1 KYYQDNV
8 PNIYNINK
16 INRYP
21 FIVVHNGR
29 VIVNMPLLPGI
40 SRMFSPSFSFSSTT
54 IRLATSTIGVAIIL
68 LASNSTLSV
77 AQQDQPITNQ
87 ASPIQNITSATANSS
102 ALSTEDSFR
111 VQIPQGWLIQDVK
124 NTGFA
129 LGSEVLQGYGI
140 LAQLCPV
147 EQEEQQ
153 QQQQQQPLQGV
164 PQSDANSNV
173 SSTTDG
179 TCQGVQEEMIHILRY
194 PNLAA
199 RIGLSL
205 EDIIRTDNV
214 SAGVILAYQM
224 QKLQEAGYRD
234 VRVVNSSDITINVDF
249 GTGLENNITT
259 ARLPAKLVELTYTT
273 NRAPDEPKRGY
284 FVSAATHVTPH
295 NLGLVTGYGIFYEGS
310 VLEAA
315 TPKVQEHQT
324 TIQTGNVLLQPLTP
338 IKQVIDSFELIAGPE
353 IVQALLAAQTPQVA
367 EQEQPENTLTVEIDS
382 NSTEGAVPATFEFEA
397 DITGGTEPYTIVW
410 DLDDD
415 EIAESNEETL
425 VPTFIEPGTHT
436 IDVVVAD
443 DGGQVASD
451 SLEVTVEEGEE
462 SPLEEQPPMVQEEE
476 QLIEEMP
483 EEETSCDSSYPNL
496 CIPPPPPILACDD
509 VEATNFEV
517 QSPDPHGFDVDN
529 DGIGCE
535 TENNQQVDSNG
546 EPSTSGIND
555 SPGIGGIIDRAIGGF
570 SNSNPT

>member
-1 KYYQDNV
+1 
-8 PNIYNINK
+8 
-16 INRYP
+16 
-21 FIVVHNGR
+21 
-29 VIVNMPLLPGI
+29 MPLLPGI
-40 SRMFSPSFSFSSTT
+40 SRIFSPSFSFSSTN
-54 IRLATSTIGVAIIL
+54 IRLAISTIAVAIIL

-87 ASPIQNITSATANSS
+87 ASPIQNSTSATANSS

-111 VQIPQGWLIQDVK
+111 VQIPPGWLIQDVK

-147 EQEEQQ
+147 EQEEQ

-214 SAGVILAYQM
+214 SASVILAYQM

-259 ARLPAKLVELTYTT
+259 ARLPAKLAELTYTT
-273 NRAPDEPKRGY
+273 NLAPDEPKRGY

-367 EQEQPENTLTVEIDS
+367 EQEEPENTLTVEIDS
-382 NSTEGAVPATFEFEA
+382 NSTEGVVPATFEFEA

-425 VPTFIEPGTHT
+425 VPTFIQPGTHT

-462 SPLEEQPPMVQEEE
+462 SPLEEQPPMAQEEE
-476 QLIEEMP
+476 QQLIEEMP
-483 EEETSCDSSYPNL
+483 EEESSCDSSYPNL
-496 CIPPPPPILACDD
+496 CVPPPPPILACDD

-555 SPGIGGIIDRAIGGF
+555 SPSIGGIIDRAIGGF
-570 SNSNPT
+570 SNSDPT

>member
-1 KYYQDNV
+1 
-8 PNIYNINK
+8 
-16 INRYP
+16 
-21 FIVVHNGR
+21 
-29 VIVNMPLLPGI
+29 MPLLLGI
-40 SRMFSPSFSFSSTT
+40 SRTFSPSFSFSLTT
-54 IRLATSTIGVAIIL
+54 IRLVTSTIAAAIIL

-87 ASPIQNITSATANSS
+87 ASPIQNSTSATANSP

-111 VQIPQGWLIQDVK
+111 VQIPPGWLIQDVK

-129 LGSEVLQGYGI
+129 LGAEVLQGYGI

-147 EQEEQQ
+147 EQEE

-179 TCQGVQEEMIHILRY
+179 NCQGVQEEMIHILRY

-205 EDIIRTDNV
+205 EDIIRTDNE
-214 SAGVILAYQM
+214 SARVILAYQM

-234 VRVVNSSDITINVDF
+234 VRVVNSSDITVNVDF
-249 GTGLENNITT
+249 GTGLVNNITT

-273 NRAPDEPKRGY
+273 NLAPDEPKRGY

-315 TPKVQEHQT
+315 TPKEQEHQT
-324 TIQTGNVLLQPLTP
+324 TIQTGNLLLQPLTP

-353 IVQALLAAQTPQVA
+353 IVQAILAAQTPQVT
-367 EQEQPENTLTVEIDS
+367 EQEEPENTLTVEIDS

-425 VPTFIEPGTHT
+425 VPTFIQPGTHT

-462 SPLEEQPPMVQEEE
+462 SPPLEEQPPMVQEEG

-546 EPSTSGIND
+546 EPSMSGIND
-555 SPGIGGIIDRAIGGF
+555 SPSIGGIIDRTIGGF
-570 SNSNPT
+570 SNSDPT

>member
-1 KYYQDNV
+1 
-8 PNIYNINK
+8 
-16 INRYP
+16 
-21 FIVVHNGR
+21 
-29 VIVNMPLLPGI
+29 M
-40 SRMFSPSFSFSSTT
+40 T
-54 IRLATSTIGVAIIL
+54 IRVATSTIAVAIIL
-68 LASNSTLSV
+68 VASNSTLSA
-77 AQQDQPITNQ
+77 AQQNQPITNQ
-87 ASPIQNITSATANSS
+87 ASPIQNSTSATATSS

-111 VQIPQGWLIQDVK
+111 VQIPPGWLIQDVK
-124 NTGFA
+124 NTGFT

-153 QQQQQQPLQGV
+153 QQPLQGV
-164 PQSDANSNV
+164 PQSDANSNM
-173 SSTTDG
+173 SSTMDV
-179 TCQGVQEEMIHILRY
+179 TCQGVQEEVIHILRY

-205 EDIIRTDNV
+205 EDIIRNDNAV
-214 SAGVILAYQM
+214 AGLILAYQM

-234 VRVVNSSDITINVDF
+234 VRVVNSSDTTINVDI

-273 NRAPDEPKRGY
+273 NLAPDEPKRGY

-295 NLGLVTGYGIFYEGS
+295 NLGLVTGYGIFYEDS
-310 VLEAA
+310 VLEAT
-315 TPKVQEHQT
+315 TPKEQKHQT
-324 TIQTGNVLLQPLTP
+324 TMQTGNLLLQPLTP

-353 IVQALLAAQTPQVA
+353 IVQAILAAQTPQVT
-367 EQEQPENTLTVEIDS
+367 EQEEPENTLTVEIDS

-425 VPTFIEPGTHT
+425 VPTFIQPGTHP

-443 DGGQVASD
+443 VGGQVASD
-451 SLEVTVEEGEE
+451 TVEVTVEEGEE

-476 QLIEEMP
+476 QLTEEMP

-535 TENNQQVDSNG
+535 TENNQQADSNG
-546 EPSTSGIND
+546 ESRMSDIND
-555 SPGIGGIIDRAIGGF
+555 SPGIGGIIDRAISGF
-570 SNSNPT
+570 SNSSPI

>member
-1 KYYQDNV
+1 
-8 PNIYNINK
+8 
-16 INRYP
+16 
-21 FIVVHNGR
+21 
-29 VIVNMPLLPGI
+29 MPLLPGI

-54 IRLATSTIGVAIIL
+54 IWLATSTIAAAIIL

-77 AQQDQPITNQ
+77 AQQDQLITNQ
-87 ASPIQNITSATANSS
+87 GSPIQNSTSATANSS
-102 ALSTEDSFR
+102 ELSTEDSFR

-153 QQQQQQPLQGV
+153 QQQQQPPQGV

-179 TCQGVQEEMIHILRY
+179 TCQGVQEEMIHVLRY

-214 SAGVILAYQM
+214 SASVIVAYQM

-249 GTGLENNITT
+249 GIGLENNITT
-259 ARLPAKLVELTYTT
+259 ARLPAKLLELTYTT
-273 NRAPDEPKRGY
+273 NLAPDEPKRGY

-310 VLEAA
+310 VLEAT
-315 TPKVQEHQT
+315 TPKEQEHQT

-338 IKQVIDSFELIAGPE
+338 IRQVIDSFELIAGPE
-353 IVQALLAAQTPQVA
+353 IVQAILAAQTPQVT
-367 EQEQPENTLTVEIDS
+367 EQEVPENTLTIEIDS

-397 DITGGTEPYTIVW
+397 DISGGTEPYTIVW
-410 DLDDD
+410 DLNDD

-425 VPTFIEPGTHT
+425 VPTFIQPGTHI

-451 SLEVTVEEGEE
+451 SLEVTVEKGEE
-462 SPLEEQPPMVQEEE
+462 SPLEGQPPMVQEEE

-496 CIPPPPPILACDD
+496 CIPPPPPTLACDD

-535 TENNQQVDSNG
+535 TENNQQADSNG
-546 EPSTSGIND
+546 EPSMSGIND

>member
-1 KYYQDNV
+1 
-8 PNIYNINK
+8 
-16 INRYP
+16 
-21 FIVVHNGR
+21 
-29 VIVNMPLLPGI
+29 MPLLPGI

-54 IRLATSTIGVAIIL
+54 IRLATSTIAAAIIL

-87 ASPIQNITSATANSS
+87 ASPLQNSTSATANSS

-153 QQQQQQPLQGV
+153 QQQQQPLQGV

-214 SAGVILAYQM
+214 SASVILAYQM

-259 ARLPAKLVELTYTT
+259 ARLPAKLAELTYTT
-273 NRAPDEPKRGY
+273 NLAPDEPKRGY

-315 TPKVQEHQT
+315 TPKEQQHQT
-324 TIQTGNVLLQPLTP
+324 TIQTGNLLLQPLTP

-353 IVQALLAAQTPQVA
+353 IVQALLAAQTLQVA
-367 EQEQPENTLTVEIDS
+367 EQEEPENTLTVEIDS

-397 DITGGTEPYTIVW
+397 DITGGAEPYTIVW
-410 DLDDD
+410 DLNDD

-462 SPLEEQPPMVQEEE
+462 SPLEGQPPMVQEEE

-496 CIPPPPPILACDD
+496 CIPPPPPTLACDD

-546 EPSTSGIND
+546 EPSMSGIND

-570 SNSNPT
+570 SNPNPT

>member
-1 KYYQDNV
+1 
-8 PNIYNINK
+8 
-16 INRYP
+16 
-21 FIVVHNGR
+21 
-29 VIVNMPLLPGI
+29 MPRLLGI
-40 SRMFSPSFSFSSTT
+40 SRTFSPSFSFSLTT
-54 IRLATSTIGVAIIL
+54 IRLVTSTIAAAIIL

-87 ASPIQNITSATANSS
+87 ASPIQNSTSATANSP

-111 VQIPQGWLIQDVK
+111 VQIPPGWLIQDVK

-129 LGSEVLQGYGI
+129 LGAEVLQGYGI

-147 EQEEQQ
+147 EQEEQ

-179 TCQGVQEEMIHILRY
+179 NCQGVQEEMIHILRY

-205 EDIIRTDNV
+205 EDIIRTDNE
-214 SAGVILAYQM
+214 SARVILAYQM

-234 VRVVNSSDITINVDF
+234 VRVVNSSDITVNVDF
-249 GTGLENNITT
+249 GTGLVNNITT

-273 NRAPDEPKRGY
+273 NLAPDEPKRGY

-315 TPKVQEHQT
+315 TPKEQEHQT
-324 TIQTGNVLLQPLTP
+324 TIQTGNLLLQPLTP

-353 IVQALLAAQTPQVA
+353 IVQAILAAQTPQVT
-367 EQEQPENTLTVEIDS
+367 EQEEPENTLTVEIDS

-425 VPTFIEPGTHT
+425 VPTFIQPGTHT

-462 SPLEEQPPMVQEEE
+462 SPPLEEQSPMVQEEE

-546 EPSTSGIND
+546 EPSMSGIND
-555 SPGIGGIIDRAIGGF
+555 SPSIGGIIDRAFGGF
-570 SNSNPT
+570 SNSDPT

>member
-1 KYYQDNV
+1 
-8 PNIYNINK
+8 
-16 INRYP
+16 
-21 FIVVHNGR
+21 
-29 VIVNMPLLPGI
+29 MPLLLGI
-40 SRMFSPSFSFSSTT
+40 SRTFSPSFSFSLTT
-54 IRLATSTIGVAIIL
+54 IRLVTSTIAAAIIL

-87 ASPIQNITSATANSS
+87 ASPIQNSTSATANSP

-111 VQIPQGWLIQDVK
+111 VQIPPGWLIQDVK

-129 LGSEVLQGYGI
+129 LGAEVLQGYGI

-147 EQEEQQ
+147 EQEE

-179 TCQGVQEEMIHILRY
+179 NCQGVQEEMIHILRY

-205 EDIIRTDNV
+205 EDIIRTDNE
-214 SAGVILAYQM
+214 SARVILAYQM

-234 VRVVNSSDITINVDF
+234 VRVVNSSDITVNVDF
-249 GTGLENNITT
+249 GTGLVNNITT

-273 NRAPDEPKRGY
+273 NLAPDEPKRGY

-315 TPKVQEHQT
+315 TPKEQEHQT
-324 TIQTGNVLLQPLTP
+324 TIQTGNLLLQPLTP

-353 IVQALLAAQTPQVA
+353 IVQAILAAQTPQVT
-367 EQEQPENTLTVEIDS
+367 EQEEPENTLTVEIDS

-425 VPTFIEPGTHT
+425 VPTFIQPGTHT

-462 SPLEEQPPMVQEEE
+462 SPPLEEQSPMVQEEE

-546 EPSTSGIND
+546 EPSMSGIND
-555 SPGIGGIIDRAIGGF
+555 SPSIGGIIDRAFGGF
-570 SNSNPT
+570 SNSDPT